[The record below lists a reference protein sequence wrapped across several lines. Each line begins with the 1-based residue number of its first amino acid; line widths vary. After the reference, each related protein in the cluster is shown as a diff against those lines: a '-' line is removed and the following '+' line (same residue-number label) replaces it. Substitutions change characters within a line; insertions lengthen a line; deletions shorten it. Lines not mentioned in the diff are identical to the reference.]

1 MTGTWKPEHGEQ
13 RDEYRIAGRVVAD
26 LQVADGVGDEPPRWL
41 RCRTRDISASGLSIT
56 ADEPVVEGALLN
68 LRVTVDDSAVHA
80 LLAEVRS
87 SREWEDGFWRIG
99 LAVLDTGDDSLP
111 AWKETVALLME
122 A

>member
-1 MTGTWKPEHGEQ
+1 MTGTWIPEDSEQ

-26 LQVADGVGDEPPRWL
+26 LQVADGVDDEPPRWL

-56 ADEPVVEGALLN
+56 ADESVVEGALLN
-68 LRVTVDDSAVHA
+68 LRVTVDASSVHA

-87 SREWEDGFWRIG
+87 CREWEDGFWRIG
-99 LAVLDTGDDSLP
+99 LVVLDAGDDSLP
-111 AWKETVALLME
+111 DWKEAVATLME

>member
-1 MTGTWKPEHGEQ
+1 MTGTWKPEDGEQ
-13 RDEYRIAGRVVAD
+13 RDEYRIAGRIVAD

-41 RCRTRDISASGLSIT
+41 RCRTRDISASGLSVT

-68 LRVTVDDSAVHA
+68 LKVTVDDSAVHS
-80 LLAEVRS
+80 LLIEVRS
-87 SREWEDGFWRIG
+87 CREWADGFWRVG

-111 AWKETVALLME
+111 AWKETVAILLE